1 LPPVTPDPVDSQKNA
16 IATWGGWALV
26 FIVFGFLILASLQGP
41 TEKEVKS
48 KKPPKFSR
56 ADLVQ
61 VRFLL
66 STEAITGKT
75 ESSTWKPI
83 EEEFL
88 KNQPPSTDRDVVV
101 AFARYRQGLEL
112 TQALQNSLQRA
123 KSPLAKDALMVFQKQ
138 KLDEAES
145 KALVQRQKM
154 DQVGRLVLVAAA
166 EQRGESRAAERII
179 GTGLASGMMA
189 LLGLVLPLLALSV
202 MAYFAVFR
210 NRIWEKMPPIPIPA
224 PLTGDGAMLGLYG
237 VLILVGF
244 QIFNLIAAYGGAEFG
259 GIGGAITGMLFVVVL
274 LITLDRIPWYG
285 QTLLSQMHESRFTM
299 PQLIGIGAL
308 AYGFL
313 IPIMLLL
320 MAIMMPLIT
329 QYSKGHPAQ
338 ELTQNGLTPMG
349 FVALAISAAFVAP
362 IWEEI
367 SFRGLLWAGLQ
378 RLVRSPAL
386 SLILVSFL
394 FAAIHA
400 QGPALWVILGSISVV
415 AGLAYRFTGSI
426 VPAIV
431 LHAVHNFL
439 IVLAGHV
446 ATL

>member
-1 LPPVTPDPVDSQKNA
+1 MPPVTPDPVDSQKNA

-66 STEAITGKT
+66 STEAITGKP
-75 ESSTWKPI
+75 ESSTWKPV

-101 AFARYRQGLEL
+101 AFARYRQGLGL
-112 TQALQNSLQRA
+112 TQELQNALQRA

-138 KLDEAES
+138 SLNEAES

-166 EQRGESRAAERII
+166 EQKGESRAAERII

-189 LLGLVLPLLALSV
+189 LLGLALPLLALSV
-202 MAYFAVFR
+202 MAYYAVFR
-210 NRIWEKMPPIPIPA
+210 NRIWEKMPQIPIPA
-224 PLTGDGAMLGLYG
+224 PTTGDGAMLGLYG

-244 QIFNLIAAYGGAEFG
+244 QIFTLVGAYAGADFG
-259 GIGGAITGMLFVVVL
+259 GIGGAVTGMLFVVVL
-274 LITLDRIPWYG
+274 LITLEKIPWEG
-285 QTLLSQMHESRFTM
+285 KSLLGQMHQSRFSM
-299 PQLIGIGAL
+299 PQLVGIGAL

-320 MAIMMPLIT
+320 MVIMMPLIT

-338 ELTQNGLTPMG
+338 ELTQNGLTPIG
-349 FVALAISAAFVAP
+349 FVSLAISAAFVAP

-386 SLILVSFL
+386 SLVLVSFL

-439 IVLAGHV
+439 IVLAGYV